1 MSSSSNRHFTVIIGN
16 KEKGLYISSTPSSAA
31 RKAVSKLCTNNKN
44 KKVEFFMREITQGS
58 QQKIYGPYLGE
69 IKKLDKP
76 IELKGRIIGNAV
88 NVYLKKENSTT
99 KTSKKVRNI
108 LSGGMIHE
116 DGNFEVADFI
126 FKKETINPKST
137 FKIKKNK
144 YRKDQK
150 CFFIIP
156 ENFGDENVI
165 YKYAIY
171 YSNKHNKPRVKFI
184 NMTSMRINEMN
195 IEQIPNDIEGYE
207 VLTELVKILENN
219 SDQSPDFRN
228 TVKRELNGRQRPK
241 IFDKV
246 FKKSLEPSDFIFPLE
261 NIDTYIATKT
271 KTNQIYFFIKP
282 EHILL
287 KNGLKVLYKYA
298 IYYNN
303 TLQKPMVITINKG
316 IFDEL
321 PNIKKIPNDLEGYEV
336 LEGLRLFLSKTN
348 FNNRLLDFKLKDLTD
363 FILKVNKEL
372 SERKSPYVLQ
382 KGVDLKTLANAKKG
396 NLFAF

>member
-1 MSSSSNRHFTVIIGN
+1 MSSSERHFTVVIGN
-16 KEKGLYISSTPSSAA
+16 KEHGLYISSTPSSAA

-58 QQKIYGPYLGE
+58 QKKTYGPYLGE

-76 IELKGRIIGNAV
+76 IELKGRVIG
-88 NVYLKKENSTT
+88 NSTT
-99 KTSKKVRNI
+99 ETYKKVRNI
-108 LSGGMIHE
+108 LSGGMIQT
-116 DGNFEVADFI
+116 DGHFEVADFI
-126 FKKETINPKST
+126 YPKQTYNPISI

-156 ENFGDENVI
+156 EEYDHKNVI

-184 NMTSMRINEMN
+184 NMVTHQIDEIN
-195 IEQIPNDIEGYE
+195 IEEIPNDKDGYK

-219 SDQSPDFRN
+219 SDQSPDFRT
-228 TVKRELNGRQRPK
+228 TVKRELNGRQKPK

-246 FKKSLEPSDFIFPLE
+246 TKKSLEPFDFIFPLE

-271 KTNQIYFFIKP
+271 KSNQIYFFIKP
-282 EHILL
+282 EFIAF
-287 KNGLKVLYKYA
+287 KNGNGLKVLYKYA

-303 TLQKPMVITINKG
+303 KLQKPMVITINNHG

-321 PNIKKIPNDLEGYEV
+321 RNIGKIPNDPEGYQV
-336 LEGLRLFLSKTN
+336 LQGLKLFLSKTN
-348 FNNRLLDFKLKDLTD
+348 YNNISDFTVRDLTD
-363 FILKVNKEL
+363 FIMKVNKEL
-372 SERKSPYVLQ
+372 NSRESPYDVLQ
-382 KGVDLKTLANAKKG
+382 KGVDWKTLANAKNG
-396 NLFAF
+396 NLVAF